1 MANQITRWN
10 PFREMA
16 SMQNVMDRFFDD
28 YRPFFDQENLAPGN
42 LLSIDAHEDDN
53 QYVVTTEL
61 PGVKSEN
68 INVRQ
73 DGDYL
78 LIEADIPEET
88 TEQNDKRWLIKERR
102 SGHFSRRIHLPQNVD
117 FEHADADYHDGVLTL
132 TLPKAPEA
140 KPRQIPVKAGNG
152 SHS

>member
-16 SMQNVMDRFFDD
+16 AMQNVMDRFFDD
-28 YRPFFDQENLAPGN
+28 YRPFYDQENFAPGN

-88 TEQNDKRWLIKERR
+88 TEQTDKRWLIKERR
-102 SGHFSRRIHLPQNVD
+102 SGHFSRRLHLPQNVD
-117 FEHADADYHDGVLTL
+117 VDHADANYHDGILTL

-140 KPRQIPVKAGNG
+140 KPHQIPVKAGN
-152 SHS
+152 HS

>member
-16 SMQNVMDRFFDD
+16 TMQNMIDRFFDD
-28 YRPFFDQENLAPGN
+28 YRPFFDQESLSGN
-42 LLSIDAHEDDN
+42 LLSIDVNEDDH
-53 QYVVTTEL
+53 QYTVTTEL

-88 TEQNDKRWLIKERR
+88 TEKQDQRWLVKERR
-102 SGHFSRRIHLPQNVD
+102 SGHFSRRVRLPHNVN
-117 FEHADADYHDGVLTL
+117 FESAEANYQDGVLRL
-132 TLPKAPEA
+132 TLPKAEDTQ
-140 KPRQIPVKAGNG
+140 PRQIPVKTGNG
-152 SHS
+152 NR